1 MTDTIIEER
10 AAPPKADEWAERIAA
25 QQRSGI
31 SVKQFCKEQGL
42 TEGSFYAW
50 RKRLQKKEPVR
61 FALVDRRTARQ
72 EPATEAALEL
82 VLTTGERLRI
92 GGGVDAATLRT
103 VLEALR
109 P

>member
-10 AAPPKADEWAERIAA
+10 TPVLKADEWADRIAA
-25 QQRSGI
+25 QQRSGN

-50 RKRLQKKEPVR
+50 RKRLQRREPVR
-61 FALVDRRTARQ
+61 FALVDRGATRQ

-82 VLTTGERLRI
+82 VMVTGERLRI
-92 GGGVDAATLRT
+92 GAGVDAATLRT
-103 VLEALR
+103 VLEVLR